1 MWVMI
6 DGKLK
11 ECEPYWDAL
20 SELHNAMSYKKKIK
34 QTVVKGNYSG
44 VGYPWKPIPL
54 SCICNN
60 LPKQRR

>member
-1 MWVMI
+1 MWTMI

-11 ECEPYWDAL
+11 ECAPYWAAI

-34 QTVVKGNYSG
+34 RIVTKNYHMWNYNS
-44 VGYPWKPIPL
+44 KPTPL